1 MVTKAKAKD
10 VSVTSVQLY
19 VLMTYN
25 VEFEHSYKIPK
36 YCIFSTIIIPHEM
49 LCDLCNILTKRQE
62 AGLTEE

>member
-1 MVTKAKAKD
+1 MITKVKAKY
-10 VSVTSVQLY
+10 VSVTSVQLC

-36 YCIFSTIIIPHEM
+36 YCIYSTIIIPHEM
-49 LCDLCNILTKRQE
+49 ICDLCNIFTKRQE